1 MKLISIVT
9 PCYNEEENVR
19 EVVRRMREVMK
30 SLPQFDYEHIFID
43 NASKDSTVAILR
55 ELAAEDKRVKF
66 IVNAR
71 NFGHLRSPVHAMYQ
85 ASGDAV
91 FLLLSDLQD
100 PPELLLQM
108 VEQWELGYP
117 IVVGIKTSSEESGV
131 MYRIRT
137 AYYRLVRRLTD
148 IETFEHFT
156 GFGLYDREVID
167 TLKTRFKDPY
177 PYFRGMIAETGY
189 RHMSIS
195 YNQRRRERGIT
206 KNNFYTLWDLA
217 MLGIVNLSKVPLR
230 FATFVGFSCAGISVI
245 FGLFYL
251 VYKLLFWNNFSVGVA
266 PIAIAVFF
274 FISIQL
280 VCLGILGEYIGAIYT
295 QVQNRPLVIEKERVN
310 FGPPVKKLASDER
323 G

>member
-1 MKLISIVT
+1 MKSLSIVT

-19 EVVRRMREVMK
+19 EVVRRTREVLK
-30 SLPQFDYEHIFID
+30 LLPEFDYEHIFID
-43 NASKDSTVAILR
+43 NASRDSTVAILK
-55 ELAAEDKRVKF
+55 EIAAEDPRVKI

-71 NFGHLRSPVHAMYQ
+71 NFGHLRSPVHGLYQ
-85 ASGDAV
+85 ASGDVV

-100 PPELLLQM
+100 PPELLIQM

-117 IVVGIKTSSEESGV
+117 VVLGIKTTSEESGL
-131 MYRIRT
+131 MYSIRT
-137 AYYRLVRRLTD
+137 AYYRLVRKLTD

-156 GFGLYDREVID
+156 GFGLYDRTVID

-189 RHMSIS
+189 RHILIP
-195 YNQRRRERGIT
+195 YNQKRRERGIT

-217 MLGIVNLSKVPLR
+217 MLGIVNLSKIPLR
-230 FATFVGFSCAGISVI
+230 FATFVGFACAGISVLL
-245 FGLFYL
+245 GLFYL
-251 VYKLLFWNNFSVGVA
+251 IYKLLFWNNFSVGVA
-266 PIAIAVFF
+266 PIAIAGFF

-310 FGPPVKKLASDER
+310 FGPPGRSWQQEE
-323 G
+323 